1 LGHARALF
9 LRCATRTGL
18 AARDWRARDE
28 REVSRSRACA
38 RITEMTKIKETGW
51 ENRENVF
58 FHRFCGHKHLFRL
71 HQPRFPRAR
80 IYRIDYPDSN

>member
-1 LGHARALF
+1 VAGARWIVWRFAWDGYLGVTWSEVEQALIV
-9 LRCATRTGL
+9 RG
-18 AARDWRARDE
+18 
-28 REVSRSRACA
+28 V
-38 RITEMTKIKETGW
+38 RITEMTKMKETGW